1 MQSVDQKTSP
11 IRNDILLGISMTASW
26 AWGVS
31 FAVGT
36 SIISEKG
43 ILPFLIWALANS
55 SALLVFGIFILK
67 YPKYLSFSDL
77 WYVKVPMVVI
87 QIFSIWINIKIMA
100 YYTTVN
106 ISIILTAIV
115 FLLVWIYGFKSS
127 IKRNVIQF
135 VVLICA
141 LLAIIFIG
149 DPLKPNVPLMNNN
162 LDYISWAIV
171 GGMGL
176 ISGPFIDGQQHQRA
190 LLAKNINPFLI
201 SSFCFGL
208 YMVLV
213 LIVSYYSTGFG
224 WLLLAITVIGLA
236 TSTLEAATSAL
247 QKLINIK
254 SGIIISVLALLSW
267 EIIKSPTIADF
278 WFWYATKR
286 IFIVIPLCLA
296 AIWFSR
302 KQMEKQVK

>member
-1 MQSVDQKTSP
+1 MFHAAMQSINQTRLSY
-11 IRNDILLGISMTASW
+11 DIPLGVSMTASW

-55 SALLVFGIFILK
+55 AALLLFGLFILK
-67 YPKYLSFSDL
+67 YPVFLSFSNF
-77 WYVKVPMVVI
+77 WYVKVPMVI
-87 QIFSIWINIKIMA
+87 LQIFSIWINIKIMA
-100 YYTTVN
+100 HYTTIN

-115 FLLVWIYGFKSS
+115 FVLVWIYGFKAS

-135 VVLICA
+135 AVLVCA
-141 LLAIIFIG
+141 LLTIIFIG
-149 DPLKPNVPLMNNN
+149 DDPLKYNSLLITNNI
-162 LDYISWAIV
+162 DYISWAIV
-171 GGMGL
+171 GGIGL

-201 SSFCFGL
+201 GSLFFGL
-208 YMVLV
+208 YMLLV
-213 LIVSYYSTGFG
+213 LITSYYSTGFG
-224 WLLLAITVIGLA
+224 WLLVAITVIGLA

-247 QKLINIK
+247 QNLTNTK

-267 EIIKSPTIADF
+267 EIVKSPTIADF

-296 AIWFSR
+296 AIWLS
-302 KQMEKQVK
+302 KQKR